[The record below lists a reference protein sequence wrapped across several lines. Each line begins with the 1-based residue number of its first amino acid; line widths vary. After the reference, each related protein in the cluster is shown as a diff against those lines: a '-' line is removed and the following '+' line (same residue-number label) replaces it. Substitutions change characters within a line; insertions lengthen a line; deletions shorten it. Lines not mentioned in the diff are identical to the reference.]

1 MIKIR
6 ESKLQLSF
14 HIELYVLSANISFS
28 LSTRDSCLEMNFCR
42 DLTTFAE
49 YGNFGPGSDT
59 SNRVSW
65 AKKLD
70 VATVEH
76 MASVNF
82 INTPEQWIGY
92 QPF

>member
-1 MIKIR
+1 
-6 ESKLQLSF
+6 
-14 HIELYVLSANISFS
+14 
-28 LSTRDSCLEMNFCR
+28 MNFCR

-49 YGNFGPGSDT
+49 YGNFGPGSNT
-59 SNRVSW
+59 SDRVSW

-70 VATVEH
+70 LATVEH